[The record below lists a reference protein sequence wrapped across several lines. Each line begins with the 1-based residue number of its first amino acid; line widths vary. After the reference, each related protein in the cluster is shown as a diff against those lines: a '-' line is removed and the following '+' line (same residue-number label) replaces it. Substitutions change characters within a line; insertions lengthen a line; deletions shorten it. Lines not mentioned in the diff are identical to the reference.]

1 MINRELYKRNKDMQ
15 YLDKICELSKD
26 SPPVYSMLIDMYI
39 NEQSQGNEANK
50 ILKPILEIKKSKEK
64 EKDNLYKTVFTT
76 KLGEVNYDL
85 VENTLLDNS
94 SDNSEYDKFARF
106 PYRHGTT

>member
-1 MINRELYKRNKDMQ
+1 MNQAMINRELYKRNKDMQ

-50 ILKPILEIKKSKEK
+50 
-64 EKDNLYKTVFTT
+64 Y
-76 KLGEVNYDL
+76 
-85 VENTLLDNS
+85 
-94 SDNSEYDKFARF
+94 
-106 PYRHGTT
+106 